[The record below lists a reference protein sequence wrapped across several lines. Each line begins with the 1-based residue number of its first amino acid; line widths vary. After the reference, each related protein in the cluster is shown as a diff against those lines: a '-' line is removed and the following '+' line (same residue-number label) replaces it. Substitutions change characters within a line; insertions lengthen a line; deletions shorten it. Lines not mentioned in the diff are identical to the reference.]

1 MVADAIPG
9 SGHLLRAQIDMA
21 ETLAP
26 AAILT
31 SLSSPSPRGS
41 VEGWLASAHPS
52 PDTARS
58 EWGSAA
64 RLALIPLGSLF
75 EAVRLPEEIVHRA
88 AGSDESSVLSE
99 RLAQYLG
106 GGSVIHDPG
115 FRRYYALVPPGTAQ
129 AWLAPVAECLGEG
142 TYLGVPRADR
152 TERDERTQ
160 ASYWMVP
167 MVRPGRL
174 CRSGNVLAL
183 VMQGDSA
190 THEDES

>member
-1 MVADAIPG
+1 MVADAVPG
-9 SGHLLRAQIDMA
+9 NGYILRAQIDMA
-21 ETLAP
+21 ETVTP

-31 SLSSPSPRGS
+31 LLSTPPPRAS

-75 EAVRLPEEIVHRA
+75 EAVRLPEQIVHCA

-99 RLAQYLG
+99 RLAQHLG
-106 GGSVIHDPG
+106 GGPVIHAPA

-152 TERDERTQ
+152 TERDERRQT
-160 ASYWMVP
+160 SYWMVP

-174 CRSGNVLAL
+174 CRPGDVLAL

-190 THEDES
+190 TDEDES